1 MKNKSLLSIF
11 IVVFVDLLGFSLIL
25 PLLPYYAESY
35 GASATIVGLLV
46 ASYAAASLFG
56 SPLLGR
62 LSDRFGRRP
71 ILLVSVFGTFLGF
84 LLLGFADPVG
94 RSIASLLSL
103 PSANTAILGVLF
115 LSRILDGLTGGNIT
129 VAQAY
134 ISDVTDEKNRARGLG
149 LIGAAFGL
157 GFIIGPAVGGFLSS
171 WGYNIPAF
179 VAAGLAFINI
189 FAMALWLPESLSDS
203 RREQAAA
210 NKKPGITLSA
220 LKQAINRPVVGPL
233 LMVRFF
239 FGIAFATFQ
248 SIFALYAQYK
258 LNLSSH
264 TTGYVLAYVGLLSVL
279 VQGVG
284 IGILMKK
291 FTENQLIISG
301 LWLMTLGLL
310 GWAFTPTLW
319 VLLIVMI
326 PIALSGG
333 VLNTVINSAI
343 SKKVAPDEIG
353 GMLGISASLESATRV
368 ISPSIGGYLLQQ
380 LGAWAPGIFS
390 AILMSWAVSFAY
402 RKIIKVKDNS
412 QPSSPR
418 RSTRKPFLLLIS
430 ILGLLV
436 ILGSSFVIWGLTPSK
451 PMPEALAALTSDN
464 QVIVHSDKWITFNQV
479 AGEVD
484 TGFIIY
490 PGGHVDY
497 RAYAPAAREIAAKGY
512 LVVIVPMPLNLAV
525 LDPSAALKVIE
536 AYPEIKHWAI
546 GGHSL
551 GGAMAAHFVFQHP
564 GSMDGLVL
572 WASYS
577 AGNED
582 LSNSP
587 IKVLSVSATLDGLST
602 PAKIEDS
609 RTRLPVDTTWVI
621 IKGGDH
627 AQFGWYG
634 SQAGDNP
641 ASISRQEQ
649 QLLIEDATVE
659 FLATLGK

>member
-56 SPLLGR
+56 APILGR
-62 LSDRFGRRP
+62 LSDRYGRRP
-71 ILLVSVFGTFLGF
+71 ILLVSVIGTFLGF
-84 LLLGFADPVG
+84 LLLGFADPIG
-94 RSIASLLSL
+94 RSIASWFSL
-103 PSANTAILGVLF
+103 PSANSTILGVLF
-115 LSRILDGLTGGNIT
+115 FSRILDGLTGGNIT

-134 ISDVTDEKNRARGLG
+134 ISDVTDEKNRAKGLG

-179 VAAGLAFINI
+179 VAAGLAFVNI
-189 FAMALWLPESLSDS
+189 FAIAFWLPESLSDS
-203 RREQAAA
+203 RREQALA

-258 LNLSSH
+258 LNLSAH

-291 FTENQLIISG
+291 FTENQLIITG
-301 LWLMTLGLL
+301 LWLMTLGLV
-310 GWAFTPTLW
+310 GWAFTPNLW

-402 RKIIKVKDNS
+402 RRIIKVNNTT
-412 QPSSPR
+412 QLSSPK
-418 RSTRKPFLLLIS
+418 RSTSKPVLFLIT
-430 ILGLLV
+430 IIGLVV
-436 ILGSSFVIWGLTPSK
+436 ILSSSFVLWGLTPSK
-451 PMPEALAALTSDN
+451 PMPEALSALISDN
-464 QVIVHSDKWITFNQV
+464 QVIIQSEKWITFKPISKL
-479 AGEVD
+479 VD

-497 RAYAPAAREIAAKGY
+497 QAYAPAAKEIAIKGF

-525 LDPSAALKVIE
+525 LDPDAALRVIK
-536 AYPEIKHWAI
+536 AYPEIKHWVV

-564 GSMDGLVL
+564 VAVDGLVL

-587 IKVLSVSATLDGLST
+587 LKVLSISATLDGLST
-602 PAKIEDS
+602 PAKIDES
-609 RTRLPVDTTWVI
+609 RKRLPVATTWVI

-634 SQAGDNP
+634 GQPGDNP

-649 QLLIEDATVE
+649 QLLIVDATVK
-659 FLATLGK
+659 FLAALGK